1 MIRKITDQAVKF
13 YGKLSGIDKVIVPQQ
28 NEFRGTLL
36 WNFSLLHIYAL
47 AIMFRTLSTLEIF

>member
-36 WNFSLLHIYAL
+36 
-47 AIMFRTLSTLEIF
+47 